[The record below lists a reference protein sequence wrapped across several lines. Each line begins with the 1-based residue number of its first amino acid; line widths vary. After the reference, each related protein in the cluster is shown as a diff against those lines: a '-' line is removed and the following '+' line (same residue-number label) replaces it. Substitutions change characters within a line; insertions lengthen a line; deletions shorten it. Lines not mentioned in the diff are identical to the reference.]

1 MRLKL
6 ILTTIVLGLHVYS
19 YACKC
24 GGPGT
29 VEESYKSTDLI
40 VYGRVITK
48 DTVVLSETIKNED
61 VKKIKDGL
69 KDDKQK
75 LQQFEMTY
83 VVKVELEIIE
93 NFKGEIHQKT
103 VVIYTPLLSATCGFR
118 FEKGKDYIIYASKR
132 NFLTFLF
139 QKENENKRFENEN
152 TFWTTHCMRT
162 TEYVKLEADELRAL
176 NKK

>member
-6 ILTTIVLGLHVYS
+6 ILTTLVLGLFGHS

-29 VEESYKSTDLI
+29 VKESYKSTDLV

-48 DTVVLSETIKNED
+48 DTISLSETIKNED
-61 VKKIKDGL
+61 VNKVKDGL

-75 LQQFEMTY
+75 LQRFEMTY
-83 VVKVELEIIE
+83 VVKVELEIME
-93 NFKGEIHQKT
+93 KFKGEIHQKT

-118 FEKGKDYIIYASKR
+118 FEKGSDYIIYASKT
-132 NFLTFLF
+132 NLLTFLF
-139 QKENENKRFENEN
+139 QKESENNRLEKEN
-152 TFWTTHCMRT
+152 TFWTNHCTRT
-162 TEYVKLEADELRAL
+162 TQYVKLEADELRAL
-176 NKK
+176 NKN